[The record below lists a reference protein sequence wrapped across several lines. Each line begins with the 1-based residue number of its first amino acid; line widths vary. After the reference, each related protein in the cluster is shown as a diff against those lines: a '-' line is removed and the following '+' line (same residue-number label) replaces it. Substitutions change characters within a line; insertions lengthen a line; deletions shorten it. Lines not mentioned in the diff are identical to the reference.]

1 MRAVDTK
8 CAEFDALLAEHWPY
22 LRNIAHKYARD
33 RSEDVLQSA
42 LLKAWRGLHTFQ
54 GKAKMMTWITSIIRN
69 EAIMDRRNHHSV
81 DQRQDLKC
89 LPVEECVLGLG
100 SESAAIRHIDDEAAM
115 KAITEAMRQI
125 PAKHRAAIESYYWQG
140 IGGDI
145 STAKTH
151 RRRGV
156 IALRAALESKG
167 LIGA

>member
-81 DQRQDLKC
+81 DQRQDLK
-89 LPVEECVLGLG
+89 
-100 SESAAIRHIDDEAAM
+100 
-115 KAITEAMRQI
+115 
-125 PAKHRAAIESYYWQG
+125 
-140 IGGDI
+140 
-145 STAKTH
+145 
-151 RRRGV
+151 
-156 IALRAALESKG
+156 
-167 LIGA
+167 